1 MKTHK
6 IITYINNALVLVL
19 ALLAAGCSATKY
31 VPQGDYLLKKNN
43 LTLVDKKQL
52 TSDARNLEIEEYIQ
66 QRPNKKLFGV
76 AAALGFY
83 NATDTSKNGWW
94 QKFWRNKMGQPPV
107 ILDSNLIKESTSEIE
122 LYLISNGYFNSKVID
137 SVTVNKKRKATVNY
151 TVTPNKPYRISELN
165 YDIKD
170 KFIQNLILNDA
181 KNSLVKI
188 GQVFQNEKLKNER
201 FRIITNLK
209 NNGFW
214 SFDINDVNYT
224 ADSTNM
230 NNTVKLTININ
241 QQNEIKKNKQKVFT
255 NHPIYTYGDIIV
267 NTAYNPTLDNDQEI
281 KTLDTLDYNGV
292 KFLYDEKLIIRPKIL
307 YQALRLEPN
316 GLYNQDAIKR
326 ASENIRS
333 LNYNS
338 SILFEPIDTVSENMV
353 SFANN
358 ADFFTSQKKLN
369 TYIQCT
375 PNLRHSF
382 TTEFEA
388 SSTSD
393 YFSTAL
399 SLGYVNRN
407 LFRGAEVFS
416 VDFRG
421 AYEFVKAKHKANSY
435 EFGVTM
441 ALEAPRFW
449 LPISGDVA
457 AKYKQASSKIELN
470 YNVQQRPDYHRTLF
484 GAVYGYS
491 WTLKN
496 GARFTINPADVNVV
510 NVPWVDPDFIESID
524 NPYLRN
530 SYTSQLIAGA
540 SAGYNYTTKEDKWG
554 NVFSFRVGADING
567 NLFSGLASIFGSQI
581 EQDGEKYYNILGLRF
596 AQYFRAN
603 FAVSGRTT
611 LTQRSQIAWRFMLAG
626 GHAYGNSNILPFER
640 RYFAGGSNSM
650 RGWQVRTLGPG
661 TSPIVQNNAYPNQL
675 GDLHLEANFEYRAH
689 IIHGLGLALFLDG
702 GNIWSN
708 AKGEPNENAK
718 FRFDTFYKQLALNTG
733 VGIRYNIANLM
744 TLRLDWGIKLHN
756 PGMQQGKR
764 WFTNLAIDD
773 TALHFA
779 IGLPF

>member
-1 MKTHK
+1 MNTDK
-6 IITYINNALVLVL
+6 IITYLNTALVVAL
-19 ALLAAGCSATKY
+19 AMIAVGCSATKY
-31 VPQGDYLLKKNN
+31 VPQGDYLLKKNK

-52 TSDARNLEIEEYIQ
+52 TSETRSLEIEAYIQ
-66 QRPNKKLFGV
+66 QRPNKRLFGV

-83 NATDTSKNGWW
+83 NATDTAKNGWW
-94 QKFWRNKMGQPPV
+94 QKFWRDKIGEPPV
-107 ILDSNLIKESTSEIE
+107 ILDSSLIQKSTDEIE
-122 LYLISNGYFNSKVID
+122 LFLISNGYFNSQVKDTVI
-137 SVTVNKKRKATVNY
+137 VNPKRKATVEY
-151 TVTPNKPYRISELN
+151 IVTPNEPYRISELN

-170 KFIQNLILNDA
+170 KFIENLVLGDTG
-181 KNSLVKI
+181 NSLVQE
-188 GQVFQNEKLKNER
+188 GQVFRNETLKEER
-201 FRIITNLK
+201 FRIINNLK

-214 SFDINDVNYT
+214 SFDINDVSYT

-230 NNTVKLTININ
+230 DNTVKLTINID
-241 QQNEIKKNKQKVFT
+241 KQTVKIGADKTDST
-255 NHPIYTYGDIIV
+255 NHPIYRYGNITV
-267 NTAYNPTLDNDQEI
+267 NTAYNPTLSINKNPKD
-281 KTLDTLDYNGV
+281 LDTLDYNGI
-292 KFLYDEKLIIRPKIL
+292 KFLYDKKLIIRPKIL

-316 GLYNQDAIKR
+316 GLYNQDAIKK

-338 SILFEPIDTVSENMV
+338 SILFEPIDTVSVNKI
-353 SFANN
+353 SFADN
-358 ADFFTSQKKLN
+358 AEFFTSEKKLN

-407 LFRGAEVFS
+407 LFRGAEVFT

-470 YNVQQRPDYHRTLF
+470 YNIQQRPDYHRELF

-510 NVPWVDPDFIESID
+510 NVPWVDSTFLASID

-540 SAGYNYTTKEDKWG
+540 SAGYNYTTPEDKWG

-567 NLFSGLASIFGSQI
+567 NLFSGLSSIFGEKI
-581 EQDGEKYYNILGLRF
+581 EQDGEQYYNIFGLRF

-611 LTQRSQIAWRFMLAG
+611 LTKRSQIAWRVMLAG

-675 GDLHLEANFEYRAH
+675 GDMHLEANFEYRLH
-689 IIHGLGLALFLDG
+689 VIHGLGMALFFDG

-708 AKGEPNENAK
+708 SVGEPNENAK
-718 FRFDTFYKQLALNTG
+718 FKFNTFYKQLALNTG

-756 PGMQQGKR
+756 PGMPDGQR